1 VVYLRL
7 FIAVP
12 LFEKTKNEISLWQQ
26 DIADKTGGRIKF
38 VKPENLHITLKFL
51 GDTEEERK
59 DEVISVLDSLE
70 DRNSFKSDIQ
80 TVSAFPG
87 MKNPKVLVAKLIRN
101 KEILQE
107 INSGLENQL
116 LKLGFEKED
125 RYFIPHITLART
137 KDNQGRKSLADW
149 FESKERTKF
158 NEISFEISKIC
169 LFQSILKPDGPIY
182 KEIFC
187 KIYK

>member
-1 VVYLRL
+1 MVYLRL

-12 LFEKTKNEISLWQQ
+12 LSEKTRNEISLWQQ
-26 DIADKTGGRIKF
+26 DIADKTAGKIKF

-51 GDTEEERK
+51 GDTEDGKREK
-59 DEVISVLDSLE
+59 IISVLDSLE

-87 MKNPKVLVAKLIRN
+87 MKNPKVLVAKLIKN

-107 INSGLENQL
+107 INSRLEDKL
-116 LKLGFEKED
+116 LKLGIEKEN

-137 KDNQGRKSLADW
+137 KNKYGRESLADW
-149 FESKERTKF
+149 FDSKERARF
-158 NEISFEISKIC
+158 DEISFEINKVC
-169 LFQSILKPDGPIY
+169 LFQSILKSDGPIY
-182 KEIFC
+182 KEKFC
-187 KIYK
+187 KLYK